1 MEGPGTEAARKAG
14 RSRTLHPLTC
24 AAVVAA
30 AAVLAYLNSF
40 HGVFQLDDYKVVLSD
55 PAVRSLG
62 GWWSDLGRGIR
73 PLLKLSYALNWAS
86 GLGLFGFHL
95 VNLLIHLA
103 VSLLVLLLARKL
115 AGSLS
120 RTGWVALFAA
130 LLFALHP
137 IQTEAVTY
145 VAGRSASLM
154 ALFYLASFAAYIHGR
169 LDKRPLFTFALSP
182 ALFLLALAVK
192 ETAATLPAAL
202 LLWEIS
208 RADRPFRPR
217 EALAA
222 QAAHL
227 GVMALALTAFF
238 TIPAHRFL
246 IEYSF
251 GLRGLY
257 ENLLSQI
264 HGLAALTTHYVL
276 PGRLNFDPDLPT
288 VNRWSWSLALDAAI
302 LGLAL
307 AAGFWNLKKRP
318 LVSFAILWIF
328 LQSMVVY
335 AAVPRTDILNER
347 HLYLGGF
354 GLFLLAG
361 MGMARLLDS
370 WPKLRLPVA
379 AAACALIVSLGLF
392 TVERNSVYRSEISLW
407 EDTALKSPG
416 KARAFNN
423 LGYAYFLAGRT
434 GEARKAYHE
443 ALRIDPAHELARN
456 NLGLLDAKGDR
467 PGLTADSL

>member
-1 MEGPGTEAARKAG
+1 MEGPGTETDKGAG
-14 RSRTLHPLTC
+14 GCSALHPLSC
-24 AAVVAA
+24 AAIVAA
-30 AAVLAYLNSF
+30 AAALAYLNSF
-40 HGVFQLDDYKVVLSD
+40 HGAFQLDDYKVVLSD

-86 GLGLFGFHL
+86 GLGIFGFHL
-95 VNLLIHLA
+95 VNLLIHLG

-115 AGSLS
+115 TGSLS

-137 IQTEAVTY
+137 VQTEAVTY

-154 ALFYLASFAAYIHGR
+154 ALFYLASITAYIRGR
-169 LDKRPLFTFALSP
+169 LEGRPLFTFALSP

-202 LLWEIS
+202 LLWELT

-217 EALAA
+217 EALAS

-227 GVMALALTAFF
+227 GVFALALTAFF
-238 TIPAHRFL
+238 AIPAHRFL

-264 HGLAALTTHYVL
+264 HGLATLATHYVL
-276 PGRLNFDPDLPT
+276 PGRLNFDPDLPI
-288 VNRWSWSLALDAAI
+288 VNRWSWDLALDAAI
-302 LGLAL
+302 LGSAL

-328 LQSMVVY
+328 LQSMAVY
-335 AAVPRTDILNER
+335 AAVPRADILNER

-354 GLFLLAG
+354 GLSLLVATG
-361 MGMARLLDS
+361 TARFMQS
-370 WPKLRLPVA
+370 RPKLHRPVA
-379 AAACALIVSLGLF
+379 AAACALVISLGLF
-392 TVERNSVYRSEISLW
+392 TMDRNSVYRSEVSLW
-407 EDTALKSPG
+407 EDTAAKSPG
-416 KARAFNN
+416 KARIHNN

-434 GEARKAYHE
+434 EEARGAYLE

-456 NLGLLDAKGDR
+456 NLGLLDVKGDV
-467 PGLTADSL
+467 L

>member
-1 MEGPGTEAARKAG
+1 MEGPRPAAIAG
-14 RSRTLHPLTC
+14 AGWRNTLHPLIC
-24 AAVVAA
+24 AAIVAA

-40 HGVFQLDDYKVVLSD
+40 QGAFQLDDYKVVLSD
-55 PAVRSLG
+55 PAVRSWA

-73 PLLKLSYALNWAS
+73 PLLKLSYAINWAT

-95 VNLLIHLA
+95 ANLLIHLGN
-103 VSLLVLLLARKL
+103 SILVLLLARKL
-115 AGSLS
+115 TGSS
-120 RTGWVALFAA
+120 SQMGSVALFTA

-154 ALFYLASFAAYIHGR
+154 AFFYLASLAAYIHGR
-169 LDKRPLFTFALSP
+169 LEGRPLLTYALSP

-202 LLWEIS
+202 LLWEIT
-208 RADRPFRPR
+208 RQDRPFGLR
-217 EALAA
+217 EALAS

-227 GVMALALTAFF
+227 GVLASALAAFLA
-238 TIPAHRFL
+238 IPGHRVL

-251 GLRGLY
+251 ALRGLY

-264 HGLAALTTHYVL
+264 HGQVTLLTHYVL

-288 VNRWSWSLALDAAI
+288 LTRWSWGLALEAGI
-302 LGLAL
+302 LGSAL
-307 AAGFWNLKKRP
+307 AAGLWSLKRRT
-318 LVSFAILWIF
+318 LVSFAILWVF
-328 LQSMVVY
+328 LHSMAVY

-347 HLYLGGF
+347 HLYLGAF

-361 MGMARLLDS
+361 LGFSWLADT

-379 AAACALIVSLGLF
+379 AAACALLIVLGLF
-392 TVERNSVYRSEISLW
+392 TAERNAVYRSEIRLW
-407 EDTALKSPG
+407 EDTTAKSPG
-416 KARAFNN
+416 KARVFNN
-423 LGYAYFLAGRT
+423 LGYAYFLAGRNE
-434 GEARKAYHE
+434 EARKAWLE
-443 ALRIDPAHELARN
+443 TLRIDPAHELARN
-456 NLGLLDAKGDR
+456 NLTLLDVKGDV
-467 PGLTADSL
+467 L

>member
-1 MEGPGTEAARKAG
+1 MEGPRPAAVAG
-14 RSRTLHPLTC
+14 AGGINALHPLIC
-24 AAVVAA
+24 AAIVAA

-40 HGVFQLDDYKVVLSD
+40 QGAFQLDDYKVVLSD
-55 PAVRSLG
+55 PAVRSWG

-73 PLLKLSYALNWAS
+73 PLLKLSYAINWAT

-95 VNLLIHLA
+95 ANLLIHLGN
-103 VSLLVLLLARKL
+103 SILVLLLARKL
-115 AGSLS
+115 TGSS
-120 RTGWVALFAA
+120 SQMGCVALFTA

-154 ALFYLASFAAYIHGR
+154 AFFYLASLAAYIRGR
-169 LDKRPLFTFALSP
+169 LEGGPLLTYALSP

-202 LLWEIS
+202 LLWEIT
-208 RADRPFRPR
+208 RQDRPFGLR
-217 EALAA
+217 EALAS

-227 GVMALALTAFF
+227 GVLASALAAFF
-238 TIPAHRFL
+238 AIPGHRVL

-251 GLRGLY
+251 ALRGLY

-264 HGLAALTTHYVL
+264 HGQVTLLTHYVL

-288 VNRWSWSLALDAAI
+288 LARWSWGLALEAAI
-302 LGLAL
+302 LGSAL
-307 AAGFWNLKKRP
+307 AAGLWNLKRRP
-318 LVSFAILWIF
+318 LVSFAILWVF
-328 LQSMVVY
+328 LHSMAVY

-361 MGMARLLDS
+361 LGFSWLADT

-379 AAACALIVSLGLF
+379 AAACALLIVLGLF
-392 TVERNSVYRSEISLW
+392 TAERNAVYRSEIRLW
-407 EDTALKSPG
+407 EDTAAKSPG
-416 KARAFNN
+416 KARVFNN
-423 LGYAYFLAGRT
+423 LGYAYFLAGRND
-434 GEARKAYHE
+434 EARKAWLE
-443 ALRIDPAHELARN
+443 TLRIDPAHELARN
-456 NLGLLDAKGDR
+456 NLTLLDVKGDA
-467 PGLTADSL
+467 L

>member
-1 MEGPGTEAARKAG
+1 MEGPRPAAIAG
-14 RSRTLHPLTC
+14 AGGRNTLHPLIC
-24 AAVVAA
+24 AAIVAA

-40 HGVFQLDDYKVVLSD
+40 QGAFQLDDYKVVLSD
-55 PAVRSLG
+55 PAVRSWG

-73 PLLKLSYALNWAS
+73 PLLKLSYALNWAT

-95 VNLLIHLA
+95 VNLLIHLGN
-103 VSLLVLLLARKL
+103 SILVLLLARKL
-115 AGSLS
+115 TGSSS
-120 RTGWVALFAA
+120 RMGCVALFTA

-154 ALFYLASFAAYIHGR
+154 AFFYLASLAAYIHGR
-169 LDKRPLFTFALSP
+169 LEGRPLLTYALSP

-202 LLWEIS
+202 LLWEIT
-208 RADRPFRPR
+208 RQDRPFGLR
-217 EALAA
+217 EALAS

-227 GVMALALTAFF
+227 GVLASALAAFLA
-238 TIPAHRFL
+238 IPGHRVL
-246 IEYSF
+246 IDYSF
-251 GLRGLY
+251 ALRGLY

-264 HGLAALTTHYVL
+264 HGQVTLLTHYVL

-288 VNRWSWSLALDAAI
+288 LTRWSWGLALEAGI
-302 LGLAL
+302 LGSAL
-307 AAGFWNLKKRP
+307 AAGLWSLKRRP
-318 LVSFAILWIF
+318 LVSFAILWVF
-328 LQSMVVY
+328 LHSMAVY

-361 MGMARLLDS
+361 LGFSWLADT

-379 AAACALIVSLGLF
+379 AAACALLIVLGLF
-392 TVERNSVYRSEISLW
+392 TAERNAVYRSEIRLW
-407 EDTALKSPG
+407 EDTAAKSPG
-416 KARAFNN
+416 KARVFNN
-423 LGYAYFLAGRT
+423 LGYAYFLAGRNE
-434 GEARKAYHE
+434 EARKAWLE
-443 ALRIDPAHELARN
+443 TLRIDPAHELARN
-456 NLGLLDAKGDR
+456 NLTLLEVKGDV
-467 PGLTADSL
+467 L

>member
-1 MEGPGTEAARKAG
+1 MEGPRPAAIAG
-14 RSRTLHPLTC
+14 AGGRNTLHPLIC
-24 AAVVAA
+24 AAIVAA

-40 HGVFQLDDYKVVLSD
+40 QGAFQLDDYKVILLD
-55 PAVRSLG
+55 PAVRSWG

-73 PLLKLSYALNWAS
+73 PLLKLSYAINWAT
-86 GLGLFGFHL
+86 GLGLFGFHM
-95 VNLLIHLA
+95 VNLLIHLGN
-103 VSLLVLLLARKL
+103 SILVLLLARKL
-115 AGSLS
+115 TGSSS
-120 RTGWVALFAA
+120 RMGSIALFTA

-154 ALFYLASFAAYIHGR
+154 AFFYLASLAAYIHGR
-169 LDKRPLFTFALSP
+169 LEGRPLLTYALSP
-182 ALFLLALAVK
+182 ALFLLALTVK

-202 LLWEIS
+202 LLWEIT
-208 RADRPFRPR
+208 RQDRPFGLR
-217 EALAA
+217 EALAS

-227 GVMALALTAFF
+227 GVLASALAAFSA
-238 TIPAHRFL
+238 IPGHRFL

-264 HGLAALTTHYVL
+264 HGQVTLLTHYVL

-288 VNRWSWSLALDAAI
+288 LTRWSW
-302 LGLAL
+302 GLAL
-307 AAGFWNLKKRP
+307 EAGMLGSVLAAGLWNLKRRP
-318 LVSFAILWIF
+318 LVSFAILWMF
-328 LQSMVVY
+328 LHSMAVY

-361 MGMARLLDS
+361 LGFSRLADQ

-379 AAACALIVSLGLF
+379 AAACALLIVLGLF
-392 TVERNSVYRSEISLW
+392 TAERNAVYRSEIRLW
-407 EDTALKSPG
+407 EDTAAKSPG
-416 KARAFNN
+416 KARVFNN
-423 LGYAYFLAGRT
+423 LGYAYFLAGRNE
-434 GEARKAYHE
+434 EARKAWIE
-443 ALRIDPAHELARN
+443 TLRIDPAHELARN
-456 NLGLLDAKGDR
+456 NLTLLDVKGDV
-467 PGLTADSL
+467 L

>member
-1 MEGPGTEAARKAG
+1 MEGPVTETAEGAG
-14 RSRTLHPLTC
+14 GSSALSPLTS
-24 AAVVAA
+24 AAIVAA

-40 HGVFQLDDYKVVLSD
+40 HGVFQLDDFKVVLSD
-55 PAVRSLG
+55 PAVQSMG

-95 VNLLIHLA
+95 VNLLIHLG
-103 VSLLVLLLARKL
+103 VSLLVLLLARTL
-115 AGSLS
+115 AESLS
-120 RTGWVALFAA
+120 RTGWIALFAA

-154 ALFYLASFAAYIHGR
+154 AFFYLASLAAYIHGR
-169 LDKRPLFTFALSP
+169 LDGRPFFVYAISP
-182 ALFLLALAVK
+182 ALFLMALAVK

-202 LLWEIS
+202 LLWELT
-208 RADRPFRPR
+208 RRDRPFRPR
-217 EALAA
+217 EALAT

-227 GVMALALTAFF
+227 GVLALAMAAFF
-238 TIPAHRFL
+238 AIPAHRFL
-246 IEYSF
+246 LEYSF

-257 ENLLSQI
+257 ENFLSQI
-264 HGLAALTTHYVL
+264 HGLATLTTHYVL

-288 VNRWSWSLALDAAI
+288 VSRWSWVLALEAAT
-302 LGLAL
+302 LGSTLV
-307 AAGFWNLKKRP
+307 AGIWNLKRRP
-318 LVSFAILWIF
+318 LLAFSILWVF
-328 LQSMVVY
+328 LHSMAVY

-361 MGMARLLDS
+361 MGTARVMES

-379 AAACALIVSLGLF
+379 AAACSVIIGLGLF
-392 TVERNSVYRSEISLW
+392 TAERNSVYRSEISLW

-416 KARAFNN
+416 KARVFNN
-423 LGYAYFLAGRT
+423 LGYSYFLAGRT
-434 GEARKAYHE
+434 GEARKAYLE

-456 NLGLLDAKGDR
+456 NLGLLDVKGDV
-467 PGLTADSL
+467 L

>member
-1 MEGPGTEAARKAG
+1 M
-14 RSRTLHPLTC
+14 
-24 AAVVAA
+24 
-30 AAVLAYLNSF
+30 
-40 HGVFQLDDYKVVLSD
+40 VLSD

-73 PLLKLSYALNWAS
+73 PLLKLSYALNWAT

-95 VNLLIHLA
+95 VNLLIHLGD
-103 VSLLVLLLARKL
+103 SLLVLLLARKL
-115 AGSLS
+115 TGSSS
-120 RTGWVALFAA
+120 RMGCVALFTA

-154 ALFYLASFAAYIHGR
+154 AFFYLASLAAYIHGR
-169 LDKRPLFTFALSP
+169 LEGRPLLTYALSP

-202 LLWEIS
+202 LLWEIT
-208 RADRPFRPR
+208 RQDRPFGLR
-217 EALAA
+217 EALAS

-227 GVMALALTAFF
+227 GVLASALAAFF
-238 TIPAHRFL
+238 AIPGHRVL
-246 IEYSF
+246 IDYSF
-251 GLRGLY
+251 ALRGLY

-264 HGLAALTTHYVL
+264 HGQVTLLTHYVL

-288 VNRWSWSLALDAAI
+288 LTRWSWGLALEAGI
-302 LGLAL
+302 LGSAL
-307 AAGFWNLKKRP
+307 AAGLWNLKRRP
-318 LVSFAILWIF
+318 LVSFAILWVF
-328 LQSMVVY
+328 LHSMAVY

-354 GLFLLAG
+354 GLFLLAAWG
-361 MGMARLLDS
+361 FSWLADP

-379 AAACALIVSLGLF
+379 AAACALDRPRPFHG
-392 TVERNSVYRSEISLW
+392 ERNAVYRSEIRLW
-407 EDTALKSPG
+407 EDTAAKSPG
-416 KARAFNN
+416 KARVFNN

-434 GEARKAYHE
+434 DEARKACLE
-443 ALRIDPAHELARN
+443 TLRIDPAHELARN
-456 NLGLLDAKGDR
+456 NLTLLDVKGDV
-467 PGLTADSL
+467 L

>member
-1 MEGPGTEAARKAG
+1 MEGPRPAAIAG
-14 RSRTLHPLTC
+14 AGGRNTLHPLIS
-24 AAVVAA
+24 AAIVAA

-40 HGVFQLDDYKVVLSD
+40 QGAFQLDDYKVILSD
-55 PAVRSLG
+55 PAVRSWG

-73 PLLKLSYALNWAS
+73 PLLKLSYAINWAT
-86 GLGLFGFHL
+86 GLGLFGFHM
-95 VNLLIHLA
+95 VNLLIHLGN
-103 VSLLVLLLARKL
+103 SILVLLLARKL
-115 AGSLS
+115 TGSS
-120 RTGWVALFAA
+120 SQMGCVALFTA

-154 ALFYLASFAAYIHGR
+154 AFFYLASLAAYIRGR
-169 LDKRPLFTFALSP
+169 LEGGPLLTYALSP

-202 LLWEIS
+202 LLWEIT
-208 RADRPFRPR
+208 RQDRPFGLR
-217 EALAA
+217 EALAS

-227 GVMALALTAFF
+227 GVLASALAAFF
-238 TIPAHRFL
+238 AIPGHRVL

-251 GLRGLY
+251 ALRGLY

-264 HGLAALTTHYVL
+264 HGQVTLLTHYVL

-288 VNRWSWSLALDAAI
+288 LARWSWGLALEAAI
-302 LGLAL
+302 LGSAL
-307 AAGFWNLKKRP
+307 AAGLWNLKRRP
-318 LVSFAILWIF
+318 LVSFAILWVF
-328 LQSMVVY
+328 LHSMAVY

-361 MGMARLLDS
+361 LGFSWLADT

-379 AAACALIVSLGLF
+379 AAACALLIVLGLF
-392 TVERNSVYRSEISLW
+392 TAERNAIYRSEICLW
-407 EDTALKSPG
+407 EDTAAKSPG
-416 KARAFNN
+416 KARVFNN
-423 LGYAYFLAGRT
+423 LGYAYFLAGRND
-434 GEARKAYHE
+434 EARKAWLE
-443 ALRIDPAHELARN
+443 TLRIDPAHELARN
-456 NLGLLDAKGDR
+456 NLTLLDVKGDA
-467 PGLTADSL
+467 L

>member
-1 MEGPGTEAARKAG
+1 MEGPRPAAIAG
-14 RSRTLHPLTC
+14 AGGRNTLHPLIC
-24 AAVVAA
+24 AAIVAA

-40 HGVFQLDDYKVVLSD
+40 QGAFQLDDYKVVLSD
-55 PAVRSLG
+55 PAVRSWA

-73 PLLKLSYALNWAS
+73 PLLKLSYAINWAT

-95 VNLLIHLA
+95 ANLLIHLGN
-103 VSLLVLLLARKL
+103 SILVLLLARKL
-115 AGSLS
+115 TGSS
-120 RTGWVALFAA
+120 SQMGSVALFTA

-154 ALFYLASFAAYIHGR
+154 AFFYLASLAAYIHGR
-169 LDKRPLFTFALSP
+169 LEGRPLLTYALSP

-202 LLWEIS
+202 LLWEIT
-208 RADRPFRPR
+208 RQDRPFGLR
-217 EALAA
+217 EALAS

-227 GVMALALTAFF
+227 GVLASALAAFLA
-238 TIPAHRFL
+238 IPGHRVL

-251 GLRGLY
+251 ALRGLY

-264 HGLAALTTHYVL
+264 HGQVTLLTHYVL

-288 VNRWSWSLALDAAI
+288 LTRWSWGLALEAGI
-302 LGLAL
+302 LGSAL
-307 AAGFWNLKKRP
+307 AAGLWSLKRRT
-318 LVSFAILWIF
+318 LVSFAILWVF
-328 LQSMVVY
+328 LHSMAVY

-347 HLYLGGF
+347 HLYLGAF

-361 MGMARLLDS
+361 LGFSWLADT

-379 AAACALIVSLGLF
+379 AAACALLIVLGLF
-392 TVERNSVYRSEISLW
+392 TAERNAVYRSEIRLW
-407 EDTALKSPG
+407 EDTTAKSPG
-416 KARAFNN
+416 KARVFNN
-423 LGYAYFLAGRT
+423 LGYAYFLAGRNE
-434 GEARKAYHE
+434 EARKAWLE
-443 ALRIDPAHELARN
+443 TLRIDPAHELARN
-456 NLGLLDAKGDR
+456 NLTLLDVKGDV
-467 PGLTADSL
+467 L